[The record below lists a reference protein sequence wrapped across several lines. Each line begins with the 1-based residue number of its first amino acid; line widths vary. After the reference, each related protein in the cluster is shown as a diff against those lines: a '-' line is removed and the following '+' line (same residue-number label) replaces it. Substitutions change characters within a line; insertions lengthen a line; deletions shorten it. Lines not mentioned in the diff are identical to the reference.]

1 MDEINT
7 TTTTKNPFPP
17 RSGSKKE
24 YAFLDHEVD
33 LRLYRKKSQKQQN
46 QPQPTTDDE
55 DDDHDE
61 GKNRNGDLIKNG
73 GGGGGGG
80 ERKFG
85 ISLRRNFSVSAA
97 PTYQTNGGI
106 ERQSSTRSIQGA
118 VKRAFSL
125 SLGRSSSVN
134 SERYCRI
141 YDQSSTLDDD
151 DDDDGD
157 CDYDDDDDFE
167 MRNDDGDESNNGSVE
182 TRSVGQKKKKKKK
195 KEQQN
200 NGKKQNVGS
209 RVLRACKRLFSR

>member
-1 MDEINT
+1 MSFLYISCAT
-7 TTTTKNPFPP
+7 
-17 RSGSKKE
+17 KKE

-33 LRLYRKKSQKQQN
+33 LRLYSKKSQKQQN
-46 QPQPTTDDE
+46 QPEPTTDDE
-55 DDDHDE
+55 DDDHDQ
-61 GKNRNGDLIKNG
+61 GKNRNDDLIKHG
-73 GGGGGGG
+73 GGGGA

-85 ISLRRNFSVSAA
+85 VSLRRNFSVSAA
-97 PTYQTNGGI
+97 PTYQKNGGI
-106 ERQSSTRSIQGA
+106 ERQNSTRSIQGA

-141 YDQSSTLDDD
+141 YDQSSTLEDD
-151 DDDDGD
+151 
-157 CDYDDDDDFE
+157 DDDDDFE
-167 MRNDDGDESNNGSVE
+167 MRNDDDDDESNNGSVE
-182 TRSVGQKKKKKKK
+182 TRSVGQKKKKK

>member
-7 TTTTKNPFPP
+7 TTTNPFPP

-24 YAFLDHEVD
+24 YAFLDREVD
-33 LRLYRKKSQKQQN
+33 LRLYRKKSQK
-46 QPQPTTDDE
+46 PTTDDE
-55 DDDHDE
+55 DDDHDQ
-61 GKNRNGDLIKNG
+61 GKNRNGDLIKH

-85 ISLRRNFSVSAA
+85 ATLRRNFSVSAA
-97 PTYQTNGGI
+97 PTYQKNGGI
-106 ERQSSTRSIQGA
+106 ERQNSTRSIQGA

-151 DDDDGD
+151 DDDD
-157 CDYDDDDDFE
+157 CDDDDEDDDFE
-167 MRNDDGDESNNGSVE
+167 MRNDDDDESNNGSVE
-182 TRSVGQKKKKKKK
+182 TRSVGRKKKKKA
-195 KEQQN
+195 QQN